1 MAISSIN
8 DLPLDVLVLVFPY
21 LDASSF
27 LAFCATCKAF
37 QQNSIRLDPA
47 YWSLATRQT
56 FRVPNQPVVEHDGVR
71 WFKLFRRLLTSSRVF
86 TWGSNSNDRLGHDNS
101 NMTPINQPRRL
112 LRSMVQSCG
121 TPTEMANTHELG
133 VIADMQCGGW
143 STTLL
148 TSKGALYIAGVL
160 DGMHQYLSHYG
171 SGGNGPRALRFPVG
185 FPYSTQLAQYEE
197 PTIAIRQFS
206 SGRAHVLGLSDSGR
220 IWSWYAVDKP
230 ALHVKF
236 LNVDITEASSGQS
249 SSPDRPLFGR
259 VKQVVAGWSC
269 SSAYVYGI
277 GIVVWNPVRR
287 DPTEEDETD
296 TMLVMETAEVPKTAY
311 QRAKGASRESETD
324 KVFGEEVGVVLNHI
338 VLEHFIVF
346 VTDIGKVFS
355 AEIREGNRIDDI
367 LELRALRNESS
378 TPLDVQGS
386 FRSFAIF
393 KNGEVIM
400 VHQDYLKTCWEQRT
414 TNPEQNN
421 IEGLQRVPA
430 LQHNDVISVAF
441 GDYHFLALH
450 SNGKITSYGKENQA
464 CGALGLGQT
473 GFAGQLRGVSY
484 GGFHG
489 DAVLDPRANINGRQ
503 IWFEPSKHSWAQHLS
518 GYNLGNRVGNRQP
531 RPGMDPFEI
540 AEPQDN
546 EDNGEASARLDLFR
560 TDEDVQ
566 FEVSEWIE
574 QESRYWDDLVVKDA
588 DDGLG
593 AYFALSVSAAG
604 WHSGAIVLVNEK
616 LDIDSKYNW
625 RTQSFPRLRLK
636 DGREMPG
643 SIDFQ
648 SWREG
653 N

>member
-1 MAISSIN
+1 MAISSIT
-8 DLPLDVLVLVFPY
+8 DLPLDVLVLVLPY
-21 LDASSF
+21 LDAKSF
-27 LAFCATCKAF
+27 LAFCSTCKAF

-47 YWSLATRQT
+47 YWSQATQET

-71 WFKLFRRLLTSSRVF
+71 WYKLFRRLLENSRVF
-86 TWGSNSNDRLGHDNS
+86 TWGSNSNDRLGHAA
-101 NMTPINQPRRL
+101 NMAPLRRPRPL
-112 LRSMVQSCG
+112 LRSMLQSCG
-121 TPTEMANTHELG
+121 TPTEMTNTHELG

-148 TSKGALYIAGVL
+148 SSKGTLYIAGVL

-171 SGGNGPRALRFPVG
+171 SGGSGPRALRFPVG

-236 LNVDITEASSGQS
+236 LNVDLTEASSGQS
-249 SSPDRPLFGR
+249 SAPDRPLYGR

-269 SSAYVYGI
+269 SSAYVYGY
-277 GIVVWNPVRR
+277 GIVVWDPVRR
-287 DPTEEDETD
+287 APTEDDNMD

-311 QRAKGASRESETD
+311 QRTRGSTRESEID
-324 KVFGEEVGVVLNHI
+324 KLLGEEVGMVINHI

-367 LELRALRNESS
+367 LELRALRNETN

-393 KNGEVIM
+393 KNGEVIT
-400 VHQDYLKTCWEQRT
+400 VHQDYLITAWEQRA
-414 TNPEQNN
+414 TNPGQEN
-421 IEGLQRVPA
+421 IDGLERVPA

-450 SNGKITSYGKENQA
+450 SNGKITSYGRENQA
-464 CGALGLGQT
+464 CGALGLGQAGT
-473 GFAGQLRGVSY
+473 EGQLRGVNY
-484 GGFHG
+484 APFQG
-489 DAVLDPRANINGRQ
+489 DGVLDPRANTRGRQ
-503 IWFEPSKHSWAQHLS
+503 VWFEYAKHCWARHIG
-518 GYNLGNRVGNRQP
+518 GYV
-531 RPGMDPFEI
+531 
-540 AEPQDN
+540 
-546 EDNGEASARLDLFR
+546 EDNGEASARIDLFR
-560 TDEDVQ
+560 TDENVQ
-566 FEVSEWIE
+566 FEVSEWVE

-616 LDIDSKYNW
+616 LNVDSKYDW
-625 RTQSFPRLRLK
+625 QTQSFPRLRLRN
-636 DGREMPG
+636 GQEMPG
-643 SIDFQ
+643 TVDFQ
-648 SWREG
+648 EWREG
-653 N
+653 Y